1 MNNETKT
8 WSEGLQQE
16 TRDAVSEMR
25 INPDGKLHFKNKHK
39 GHAYMSAQDLMS
51 AKLSLMNTESGEVID
66 FEDMEELLTA
76 GWAVD

>member
-1 MNNETKT
+1 MNTETNT

-25 INPDGKLHFKNKHK
+25 INPDGKLYFKNKHK
-39 GHAYMSAQDLMS
+39 GHAYMSAQDLM
-51 AKLSLMNTESGEVID
+51 AGKISLTNMENREAID
-66 FEDMEELLTA
+66 FADMEKLLTA